1 MRKQSVQT
9 QLKGKGLKL
18 NAEQMTAIK
27 ALGGVSVVNAG
38 AGTGKTSTI
47 VGKITYA
54 SIAVPYCS
62 ILAISFTKKA
72 VAELQGRI
80 IGAANVLC
88 STFHAFFYR
97 ILRSNGYK
105 NFGFADENQKSS
117 IIENIAGQDK
127 YKKFI
132 AAADISE
139 ALCKGEMSGIVGEAV
154 EDYLDT
160 LKSQRIMCFDSMQ
173 YFVCDL
179 LKKSPAVA
187 NRVRSL
193 YDFVLIDEAQD
204 LSAVQAEI
212 IKLIWPKDTENN
224 LTFVGDTNQSIYSF
238 RGSKANVMDE
248 LTDYYGADVYTLTK
262 NYRSGQKILDF
273 AEKVLPEASGLKAVK
288 GVGKEVS
295 VNGYADKEAEAAAV
309 VEQIKILHNSG
320 VPLNDICVL
329 FRASGA
335 VSEVFEI
342 LIKQKVP
349 FVKIGSDGL
358 KWNTGRYKAMLA
370 LLSLV
375 HDKNNP
381 LYKCALPIIGIPYDV
396 LNNLE
401 YMEDSG
407 VPFFEAVMN
416 IPSLSKKQGEV
427 LADFK
432 EIDAGS
438 YEFKGLCRL
447 LWDKY
452 LKVYFKAENDAFMD
466 EFMEATDK
474 FEDWSELKNYIIVL
488 RRQANKMA
496 KLASDPTADYL
507 RLMSI
512 HSAKGLEYAHVFLV
526 GAVDGVLPDLSH
538 DVVNMAE
545 ENRLAYVAVTRAKET
560 LTVTYYKEGDAKI
573 SRFFEEK

>member
-132 AAADISE
+132 AAADIAE
-139 ALCKGEMSGIVGEAV
+139 ALCKGEMTGIVGEAV

-173 YFVCDL
+173 YFVADL
-179 LKKSPAVA
+179 LKKTPAVA

-248 LTDYYGADVYTLTK
+248 LTEYYGADVYTLTK

-295 VNGYADKEAEAAAV
+295 VDGYADKEAEAAAV

-320 VPLNDICVL
+320 VALNDICVL

-335 VSEVFEI
+335 VSEVFEM
-342 LIKQKVP
+342 LIKQRVP
-349 FVKIGSDGL
+349 FVKIGSEGL
-358 KWNTGRYKAMLA
+358 KWNNGRYKAMLA

-381 LYKCALPIIGIPYDV
+381 LYKCALPIVGIPYDV

-438 YEFKGLCRL
+438 YEFKALCRL

-452 LKVYFKAENDAFMD
+452 LKVYFKAENDAFID

-545 ENRLAYVAVTRAKET
+545 ENRLAYVAVTRAKEN

>member
-132 AAADISE
+132 AAADIAE
-139 ALCKGEMSGIVGEAV
+139 ALCKGEMTGIVGEAV

-173 YFVCDL
+173 YFVADL
-179 LKKSPAVA
+179 LKKTPAVA

-288 GVGKEVS
+288 GVGKEVC
-295 VNGYADKEAEAAAV
+295 VEGYADKEAEAAAV

-335 VSEVFEI
+335 VSEVFEM
-342 LIKQKVP
+342 LIKQRVP
-349 FVKIGSDGL
+349 FVKIGSEGL
-358 KWNTGRYKAMLA
+358 KWNNGRYKAMLA

-545 ENRLAYVAVTRAKET
+545 ENRLAYVAVTRAKEN

>member
-132 AAADISE
+132 AAADIAE
-139 ALCKGEMSGIVGEAV
+139 ALCKGEMTGIVGEAV

-173 YFVCDL
+173 YFVADL
-179 LKKSPAVA
+179 LKKTPAVA

-295 VNGYADKEAEAAAV
+295 VDGYADKEAEAAAV

-335 VSEVFEI
+335 VSEVFEM
-342 LIKQKVP
+342 LIKQRVP
-349 FVKIGSDGL
+349 FVKIGSEGL
-358 KWNTGRYKAMLA
+358 KWNNGRYKAMLA

-545 ENRLAYVAVTRAKET
+545 ENRLAYVAVTRAKEN

>member
-132 AAADISE
+132 AAADIAE

-335 VSEVFEI
+335 VSEVFEM
-342 LIKQKVP
+342 LIKQRVP
-349 FVKIGSDGL
+349 FVKIGSEGL
-358 KWNTGRYKAMLA
+358 KWNNGRYKAMLA

-381 LYKCALPIIGIPYDV
+381 LYKCALPIIGFPYDV

-452 LKVYFKAENDAFMD
+452 LKAYFKAENDAFID

>member
-9 QLKGKGLKL
+9 QLKEKGLKL

-54 SIAVPYCS
+54 SIANPYCS
-62 ILAISFTKKA
+62 ILAISFTRKA

-88 STFHAFFYR
+88 NTFHGFFYR

-105 NFGFADENQKSS
+105 NFGFADENQKSC
-117 IIENIAGQDK
+117 IIENIVNRDK

-132 AAADISE
+132 AAADIEE

-179 LKKSPAVA
+179 LKKSSAVA

-193 YDFVLIDEAQD
+193 YDYVLIDEAQD
-204 LSAVQAEI
+204 LSAVQADI

-224 LTFVGDTNQSIYSF
+224 ITFVGDQNQSIYSF
-238 RGSKANVMDE
+238 RGSKSEVMDE
-248 LTDYYGADVYTLTK
+248 LKEYYSADSYMLTK
-262 NYRSGQKILDF
+262 NYRNGQRLLDY
-273 AEKVLPEASGLKAVK
+273 AEKVLPSATGMKAVK
-288 GVGKEVS
+288 GVGKEVE
-295 VNGYADKEAEAAAV
+295 VEGYADKEAEAAAV

-320 VPLNDICVL
+320 VPLADICVL
-329 FRASGA
+329 FRSSGA
-335 VSEVFEI
+335 VSELYEE
-342 LIKQKVP
+342 LINQNMP

-358 KWNTGRYKAMLA
+358 KWNNGRYKAFLA

-375 HDKNNP
+375 HEKNNP
-381 LYKCALPIIGIPYDV
+381 LFKCALPIIGVPYDV
-396 LNNLE
+396 LTNLE
-401 YMEDSG
+401 NMEAM
-407 VPFFEAVMN
+407 PFFEAVMSV
-416 IPSLSKKQGEV
+416 PSLSRKQQET
-427 LADFK
+427 LAEFSR
-432 EIDAGS
+432 IDTGS
-438 YEFKGLCRL
+438 YDLKNLCRL

-452 LKVYFKAENDAFMD
+452 IKAYLKAENDEFID
-466 EFMEATDK
+466 EFLEAVDK
-474 FEDWSELKNYIIVL
+474 FADWAELKSYICAV

-507 RLMSI
+507 RLMSV

-526 GAVDGVLPDLSH
+526 GAVDGILPDLSH
-538 DVVNMAE
+538 EVVNMAE

>member
-9 QLKGKGLKL
+9 QLKEKGLKL

-54 SIAVPYCS
+54 SIANPYCS
-62 ILAISFTKKA
+62 ILAISFTRKA

-88 STFHAFFYR
+88 NTFHGFFYR

-105 NFGFADENQKSS
+105 NFGFADENQKSC
-117 IIENIAGQDK
+117 IIENIVNRDK

-132 AAADISE
+132 AAADIEE

-179 LKKSPAVA
+179 LKKSSAVA

-193 YDFVLIDEAQD
+193 YDYVLIDEAQD
-204 LSAVQAEI
+204 LSAVQADI

-224 LTFVGDTNQSIYSF
+224 ITFVGDQNQSIYSF
-238 RGSKANVMDE
+238 RGSKSEVMDE
-248 LTDYYGADVYTLTK
+248 LKEYYSADSYMLTK
-262 NYRSGQKILDF
+262 NYRNGQRLLDY
-273 AEKVLPEASGLKAVK
+273 AEKVLPSATGMKAVK
-288 GVGKEVS
+288 GVGKEVE
-295 VNGYADKEAEAAAV
+295 VEGYADKEAEAAAV

-320 VPLNDICVL
+320 VPLADICVL
-329 FRASGA
+329 FRSSGA
-335 VSEVFEI
+335 VSELYEE
-342 LIKQKVP
+342 LINQNMP

-358 KWNTGRYKAMLA
+358 KWNNGRYKAFLA

-375 HDKNNP
+375 HEKNNP
-381 LYKCALPIIGIPYDV
+381 LFKCALPIIGVPYDV
-396 LNNLE
+396 LTNLE
-401 YMEDSG
+401 NMEAM
-407 VPFFEAVMN
+407 PFFEAVMSV
-416 IPSLSKKQGEV
+416 PSLSRKQQET
-427 LADFK
+427 LAEFSR
-432 EIDAGS
+432 IDTGS
-438 YEFKGLCRL
+438 YDLKNLCRL

-452 LKVYFKAENDAFMD
+452 IKAYLKAENDEFID
-466 EFMEATDK
+466 EFLEAVDK
-474 FEDWSELKNYIIVL
+474 FADWAELKNYICAV

-507 RLMSI
+507 RLMSV

-526 GAVDGVLPDLSH
+526 GAVDGILPDLSH
-538 DVVNMAE
+538 EVVNMAE

>member
-132 AAADISE
+132 AAADIAE
-139 ALCKGEMSGIVGEAV
+139 ALCKGEMTGIVGEAV

-173 YFVCDL
+173 YFVVDL

-212 IKLIWPKDTENN
+212 IKLIWPKETENN

-295 VNGYADKEAEAAAV
+295 VEGYADKEAEAAAV

-335 VSEVFEI
+335 VSEVFEM
-342 LIKQKVP
+342 LIKQRVP
-349 FVKIGSDGL
+349 FVKIGSEGL
-358 KWNTGRYKAMLA
+358 KWNNGRYKAMLA

-427 LADFK
+427 LSDFK

-545 ENRLAYVAVTRAKET
+545 ENRLAYVAVTRAKEN

>member
-132 AAADISE
+132 AAADIVE
-139 ALCKGEMSGIVGEAV
+139 ALCKGEMTGIVGEAV

-193 YDFVLIDEAQD
+193 YDFVFIDEAQD

-248 LTDYYGADVYTLTK
+248 LTEYYGADVYTLTK

-288 GVGKEVS
+288 GIGKEVS

-335 VSEVFEI
+335 VSEIFEM
-342 LIKQKVP
+342 LIKQRVP
-349 FVKIGSDGL
+349 FVKIGSEGL
-358 KWNTGRYKAMLA
+358 KWNNGRYKAMLA

>member
-132 AAADISE
+132 AAADIAE

-173 YFVCDL
+173 YFVADL

-295 VNGYADKEAEAAAV
+295 VEGYADKEAEAAAV

-335 VSEVFEI
+335 VSEVFEM
-342 LIKQKVP
+342 LIKQSVP
-349 FVKIGSDGL
+349 FVKIGSEGL
-358 KWNTGRYKAMLA
+358 KWNNGRYKAMLA

-545 ENRLAYVAVTRAKET
+545 ENRLTYVAVTRAKEN